1 MHGVPEGL
9 VFCLLLCSYFWLVTS
24 KTRQLDSSHH
34 SRFAHQVREIRSHR
48 YTRQAQSET
57 KCNYTIALLD
67 FPPYIMNS
75 TVEEGFMYDKI
86 KWFVDL
92 SCFTRDKND
101 LEACKMLPIYV
112 SSWKDIVDL
121 IKKKK
126 VDFAFPIQ
134 ADAKEELKDEREV
147 TLIRAFVSSGVSM
160 IVNTK
165 QCEEESREQLFTSIT
180 SQWPI
185 LACIMLLSGISGVVI
200 WLLEHRANKGE
211 FSPSFTVGSPE
222 GVWWAVVSL
231 TTVGYGDKTPKSFLG
246 RLFGVIWILVG
257 AIMLSLFTAL
267 FTNAMQAALDGT
279 KCKDIDGKKVGVS
292 IKNTET
298 DAVAKQLNAEVIKF
312 NDLEEMQKNL
322 SQGIV
327 GRVLV
332 DRNTAFHFLDKSG
345 LKRNRKIR
353 LIRNIEY
360 PLDYYLAHVNM
371 GVPPTPSMS
380 LNDTDNSDTE
390 LAQRKGQLAEC
401 GPILKELSVDLV
413 GVAKTTAEERLI
425 PAELQVNL

>member
-200 WLLEHRANKGE
+200 WLLVRSH
-211 FSPSFTVGSPE
+211 
-222 GVWWAVVSL
+222 
-231 TTVGYGDKTPKSFLG
+231 
-246 RLFGVIWILVG
+246 
-257 AIMLSLFTAL
+257 
-267 FTNAMQAALDGT
+267 
-279 KCKDIDGKKVGVS
+279 C
-292 IKNTET
+292 
-298 DAVAKQLNAEVIKF
+298 LN
-312 NDLEEMQKNL
+312 
-322 SQGIV
+322 
-327 GRVLV
+327 
-332 DRNTAFHFLDKSG
+332 
-345 LKRNRKIR
+345 
-353 LIRNIEY
+353 
-360 PLDYYLAHVNM
+360 
-371 GVPPTPSMS
+371 
-380 LNDTDNSDTE
+380 
-390 LAQRKGQLAEC
+390 
-401 GPILKELSVDLV
+401 
-413 GVAKTTAEERLI
+413 
-425 PAELQVNL
+425 

>member
-9 VFCLLLCSYFWLVTS
+9 VFCLLVCSYFWLVNS
-24 KTRQLDSSHH
+24 KTHPMDSSHR

-48 YTRQAQSET
+48 DTRQAHLNPPSET

-86 KWFVDL
+86 KWFVDFT
-92 SCFTRDKND
+92 CFTREEND
-101 LEACKMLPIYV
+101 AEACKMLPIYV

-134 ADAKEELKDEREV
+134 ADAKAELKDEPEV

-200 WLLEHRANKGE
+200 WLLVRSYCYFLFLLHESVQQFYETRGLNGHSCVFREINFMIGSCE
-211 FSPSFTVGSPE
+211 RSYSLLPS
-222 GVWWAVVSL
+222 
-231 TTVGYGDKTPKSFLG
+231 
-246 RLFGVIWILVG
+246 G
-257 AIMLSLFTAL
+257 AR
-267 FTNAMQAALDGT
+267 Q
-279 KCKDIDGKKVGVS
+279 
-292 IKNTET
+292 
-298 DAVAKQLNAEVIKF
+298 VA
-312 NDLEEMQKNL
+312 
-322 SQGIV
+322 
-327 GRVLV
+327 R
-332 DRNTAFHFLDKSG
+332 
-345 LKRNRKIR
+345 KR
-353 LIRNIEY
+353 
-360 PLDYYLAHVNM
+360 
-371 GVPPTPSMS
+371 
-380 LNDTDNSDTE
+380 
-390 LAQRKGQLAEC
+390 C
-401 GPILKELSVDLV
+401 W
-413 GVAKTTAEERLI
+413 
-425 PAELQVNL
+425 